1 MPNKL
6 TMAEARKIALLALE
20 EAEKRRAATRERER
34 RVADTEEALD
44 VPAGS
49 ASSDGAT
56 ACNFSIAATA
66 HGCDQVGVD
75 HWQDWKQTKIFS
87 GAATIA
93 MLDVWAKAS
102 MGPKA
107 AWNDLILSPVVPN
120 K

>member
-1 MPNKL
+1 M
-6 TMAEARKIALLALE
+6 TT
-20 EAEKRRAATRERER
+20 EKGQSAS
-34 RVADTEEALD
+34 LD
-44 VPAGS
+44 VATGS

-66 HGCDQVGVD
+66 HGCNQVGVD

-93 MLDVWAKAS
+93 MLDAWAKAS

-107 AWNDLILSPVVPN
+107 AWNDLILSPVEPN
-120 K
+120 TANHARSPNHENTK